1 MGASVDTVTP
11 TRRTVVR
18 SAAWSVPVVAASIGT
33 PAFAASPCATSYPWR
48 LDWGN
53 NTTDDAFTTTYSV
66 VKPPGANTVHIG
78 TAVVT
83 GPPGTSP
90 VTVTFKNS
98 VVGADRRTATNLEVE
113 NTTDIGALGAQERGL
128 LLWNTDIVA
137 GRDASRQVVEVSF
150 SRVVTDLRFTITDI
164 DSNNQF
170 GSGNDYRDQVE
181 LTGLRTAVATRRGRT
196 GFYVEGAGTPS
207 SPWQMYDDDVPA
219 DDSSDDRG
227 NLAIT
232 YPGPVSGFQLDY
244 WNAAGRGQQAIFLSD
259 LTFDALGC

>member
-18 SAAWSVPVVAASIGT
+18 SAAWSVPVVAASTGT

-48 LDWGN
+48 LDWNGASTSYPAAP
-53 NTTDDAFTTTYSV
+53 TTDAQGV
-66 VKPPGANTVHIG
+66 R
-78 TAVVT
+78 TATATIT
-83 GPPGTSP
+83 GPVGTSP
-90 VTVTFKNS
+90 MTVTFS
-98 VVGADRRTATNLEVE
+98 STVVGADTRTDANLRVDAASYPDVGD
-113 NTTDIGALGAQERGL
+113 TGGTGL
-128 LLWNTDIVA
+128 LLQHQDIVA
-137 GRDASRQVVEVSF
+137 GRANSRQQVDITFGRSVSN
-150 SRVVTDLRFTITDI
+150 LRFTITDI
-164 DSNNQF
+164 DSNNRPW
-170 GSGNDYRDQVE
+170 SSNDYRDQVE
-181 LTGLRTAVATRRGRT
+181 LTGLRTAVATRRGRN

-232 YPGPVSGFQLDY
+232 YPGPVSGFRLDY